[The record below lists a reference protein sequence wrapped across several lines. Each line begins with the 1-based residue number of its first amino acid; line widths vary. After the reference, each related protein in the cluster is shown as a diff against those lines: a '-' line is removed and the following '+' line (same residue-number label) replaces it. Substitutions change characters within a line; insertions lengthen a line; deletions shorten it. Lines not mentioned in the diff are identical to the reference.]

1 MKKILS
7 FAIASFICYQANAQV
22 TIDRTKKPTP
32 GPAPVITI
40 KDPVTYKLANG
51 IMLLVVEDHKLPKVS
66 ASLFIDAGPITE
78 GKKAGVMSIMG
89 QMLNEGTKT
98 MTKAEFDEAVD
109 RIGANVSISSSGGS
123 ASSLTR
129 YFNDAF
135 KLMAD
140 GLKNPSMPQES
151 FDKIKSQTITGIK
164 SDAKNVKAV
173 SGRVINALSY
183 GINHP
188 YGEFVTEES
197 INNLTLAD
205 VKTAYSKYVTPS
217 RSYLTIIG
225 DIKPLEA
232 KKLAESLLGS
242 WKGSTL
248 TMPVLAKVSNPSKT
262 EIDVV
267 DMSNAVQSEITVT
280 NLVDLKM
287 SDPDYFAVLLAN
299 QILGGGSESRLF
311 NNLREKHGFTYGAYS
326 STGAGRFQST
336 FSASASVRTAKT
348 DSAIVEFINEIES
361 LRNTKVSN
369 EELESAK
376 ALYNGSFALGM
387 ENTARTA
394 SFARNIL
401 INGLPKDFYRTYLQK
416 INTVTKEDIQR
427 VAQKYF
433 NAKNTRVIVV
443 GNTSQMLDG
452 LKKLSYPVMMYDK
465 FAQPVKESTASVNVT
480 TQEIFKAYVAAMG
493 GEEEL
498 KKVKSIKATMT
509 MGMQGMSL
517 SASLKTMAPNM
528 ELMEVSMNGNTVM
541 KNVFNG
547 STGYQAQM
555 GNKKDMTA
563 EEIKEKNAI
572 TGLFEQLDYLK
583 NPAFKAEV
591 KGVEK
596 VNGSD
601 AYKVMVTY
609 PTGKV
614 KTEYYDVKS
623 KFLVR
628 TDEVTGPV
636 NNTND
641 YSDYRKVGNIMYP
654 YVLTTTVSA
663 GGQQQVIEMKI
674 TELKLNSEVS
684 AEDFK

>member
-7 FAIASFICYQANAQV
+7 FAIASFICYQASAQI
-22 TIDRTKKPTP
+22 TIDRTKQPTP
-32 GPAPVITI
+32 GPAPIITI
-40 KDPVTYKLANG
+40 PDPVSYKLANG
-51 IMLLVVEDHKLPKVS
+51 ITLLVVEDHKLPKVS

-78 GKKAGVMSIMG
+78 GKKAGVMSMMG
-89 QMLNEGTKT
+89 QMLNEGTTT
-98 MTKAEFDEAVD
+98 MSKAEFDEAVD
-109 RIGANVSISSSGGS
+109 RIGADVSLSSSGGN

-129 YFNDAF
+129 YFTEAF

-151 FDKIKSQTITGIK
+151 FDKLKSQTITGIK

-173 SGRVINALSY
+173 SGRVISALSY

-188 YGEFVTEES
+188 NGEFVTEES

-205 VKTAYSKYVTPS
+205 VKTAYSKYITPS
-217 RSYLTIIG
+217 RTYLTIIG
-225 DIKPLEA
+225 DIKPVDA
-232 KKLAESLLGS
+232 KKLAESLLGN
-242 WKGSTL
+242 WKGSPLTL
-248 TMPVLAKVSNPSKT
+248 PILAKVSNPAKT

-280 NLVDLKM
+280 NLVDLKL

-326 STGAGRFQST
+326 NTGAGRYQST
-336 FSASASVRTAKT
+336 FSASASVRSAKT
-348 DSAIVEFINEIES
+348 DSAVVEFINEIES
-361 LRNTKVSN
+361 LRNTKVSD
-369 EELESAK
+369 EELATAK

-387 ENTARTA
+387 ENTSRIAT
-394 SFARNIL
+394 FARNIL
-401 INGLPKDFYRTYLQK
+401 INELPKDFYRTYLQK
-416 INTVTKEDIQR
+416 INAVNKEDIQR

-433 NAKNTRVIVV
+433 NAKNTRIIVV

-465 FAQPVKESTASVNVT
+465 FAEAVKESTSSVNVT
-480 TQEIFKAYVAAMG
+480 APEIFKAYVTVMG
-493 GEEEL
+493 GEAEL
-498 KKVKSIKATMT
+498 QKVKSIKATMT

-517 SASLKTMAPNM
+517 NASLKTMSPNM
-528 ELMEVSMNGNTVM
+528 ELMEVTMNGNTVM
-541 KNVFNG
+541 KSVFNG

-563 EEIKEKNAI
+563 EEIKEKSAI
-572 TGLFEQLDYLK
+572 TSLFEQLDYFK
-583 NPAFKAEV
+583 NPAFKSEV

-623 KFLVR
+623 KFLLR
-628 TDEVTGPV
+628 TEEVTGLV

-654 YVLTTTVSA
+654 YALTTIVSA
-663 GGQQQVIEMKI
+663 GGQQQVIEMKV
-674 TELKLNSEVS
+674 TDLKLNSEVS

>member
-7 FAIASFICYQANAQV
+7 FAIASFICYQTSAQV
-22 TIDRTKKPTP
+22 NIDRTKQPTP
-32 GPAPVITI
+32 GPAPIITI
-40 KDPVTYKLANG
+40 ADPVTYKLANG
-51 IMLLVVEDHKLPKVS
+51 ITLLVVEDHKLPKVS

-78 GKKAGVMSIMG
+78 GKKAGVMNMMG
-89 QMLNEGTKT
+89 QMLNEGTTT
-98 MTKAEFDEAVD
+98 MSKAEFDEAVD
-109 RIGANVSISSSGGS
+109 RIGANVNLSSSGGG

-129 YFNDAF
+129 YFSEAF

-151 FDKIKSQTITGIK
+151 FDKLKSQTITGIK

-188 YGEFVTEES
+188 NGEFVTEES

-205 VKTAYSKYVTPS
+205 VKAAYSKYITPS
-217 RSYLTIIG
+217 RTYLTIIG
-225 DIKPLEA
+225 DIKPVEA
-232 KKLAESLLGS
+232 KKLAESLLGN
-242 WKGSTL
+242 WKGSPLTL
-248 TMPVLAKVSNPSKT
+248 PILAKVSNPAKT

-280 NLVDLKM
+280 NLVDLKL

-326 STGAGRFQST
+326 NTGAGRYQNT

-348 DSAIVEFINEIES
+348 DSAVVEFINEIES
-361 LRNTKVSN
+361 LRNKKVSD
-369 EELESAK
+369 EELATAK

-387 ENTARTA
+387 ENTSRIAT
-394 SFARNIL
+394 FARNIL
-401 INGLPKDFYRTYLQK
+401 INELPKDFYRTYLQK
-416 INTVTKEDIQR
+416 INAVNKEDIQR

-433 NAKNTRVIVV
+433 NAKNTRIIVV

-452 LKKLSYPVMMYDK
+452 LKKLPYPVMMYDK
-465 FAQPVKESTASVNVT
+465 FAEPVKESTASVNVT
-480 TQEIFKAYVAAMG
+480 APEIFKFYVAAMG
-493 GEEEL
+493 GEAEL
-498 KKVKSIKATMT
+498 QKVKSIKATMT

-517 SASLKTMAPNM
+517 NASLKTMSPNM
-528 ELMEVSMNGNTVM
+528 ELMEVTMNGNTVM
-541 KNVFNG
+541 KSVFNG
-547 STGYQAQM
+547 NTGYQSQM
-555 GNKKDMTA
+555 GNKKDMT
-563 EEIKEKNAI
+563 EDEIKEKNAI
-572 TGLFEQLDYLK
+572 TSLFEQLDYLK
-583 NPAFKAEV
+583 NPAFKSEV

-623 KFLVR
+623 KFLLR
-628 TDEVTGPV
+628 TEEVTGPV

-654 YVLTTTVSA
+654 YALTTTVSA
-663 GGQQQVIEMKI
+663 GGQQQVIEMKV
-674 TELKLNSEVS
+674 TDLKLNSEVS